1 MRPLAFMT
9 ASPGLPGL
17 MDRLRRIGLAPLA
30 CGPAEDRDKP
40 GVDLDEVAWAE
51 PVGFE
56 GDAHLTQRA
65 ILADHVL
72 LHRWRALIRAADGG
86 TTSFDLWRA
95 FRTFSPAPSRVVDQ
109 VKFRLATLY
118 KRLWSAPSL
127 G

>member
-1 MRPLAFMT
+1 MRPLSFMT

-72 LHRWRALIRAADGG
+72 LHRWRALIRAADGAAG
-86 TTSFDLWRA
+86 GRQ
-95 FRTFSPAPSRVVDQ
+95 SRSGQ
-109 VKFRLATLY
+109 AACARS
-118 KRLWSAPSL
+118 RR
-127 G
+127 

>member
-1 MRPLAFMT
+1 
-9 ASPGLPGL
+9 
-17 MDRLRRIGLAPLA
+17 MDRPRRIGLALLGS
-30 CGPAEDRDKP
+30 GPAEDRDKP

-95 FRTFSPAPSRVVDQ
+95 LAAPLARISHGLGCIGVSERVKLV
-109 VKFRLATLY
+109 L
-118 KRLWSAPSL
+118 
-127 G
+127 